1 MAQKRI
7 TITSKDIKAGEL
19 VDSTWIDV
27 FITFIGTEIA
37 GRCFDDLKT
46 IASGLVQ
53 LQITTDSIA
62 SITLLVTDD
71 GDFSHVTVDGL
82 FYLGF

>member
-7 TITSKDIKAGEL
+7 TITSKDIEAGEL

-27 FITFIGTEIA
+27 FITFIGKEIA
-37 GRCFDDLKT
+37 GRCFNDLKT
-46 IASGLVQ
+46 IASGLGQ

-71 GDFSHVTVDGL
+71 RDFSHVVVDGL